1 MEAMLELDLT
11 ALPPALRVGTSSFS
25 SQDWRGVFYPESMT
39 PRDFL
44 GFYAGIFPSVEIDAT
59 WYALPV
65 RATVQGWADKTPADF
80 MFSLKVPKSITHERY
95 LEDCAAE
102 WTRFLRVLEP
112 LGARRGPLLFQ
123 FPYVAKGK
131 DPHEY
136 ETGEDFRR
144 RLASFLPQLPDEG
157 RYVIEV
163 RNEKWL
169 DERLLDLLRGRGV
182 ALALAAY
189 FTMPSPARLLERIDP
204 VTAPF
209 SYVRFLGHHK
219 QMESLLKKAHRER
232 GKQGQWNELLVDRTA
247 ETRAWVGL
255 IRDLLDRKLDVF
267 AYFNNHFAG
276 CAPESVELF
285 LQLWRREVH
294 DAEAAGST
302 PAGSTPD

>member
-25 SQDWRGVFYPESMT
+25 SQDWCGIFYPEAMA
-39 PRDFL
+39 PREFL
-44 GFYAGIFPSVEIDAT
+44 GFYAGIFPTVEIDAT
-59 WYALPV
+59 WYAMPS
-65 RATVQGWADKTPADF
+65 RATVQSWADKTPPDF
-80 MFSLKVPKSITHERY
+80 VFSLKVPKLITHERY
-95 LEDCAAE
+95 LEDCAEE
-102 WTRFLRVLEP
+102 WTRFLHQLEP
-112 LGARRGPLLFQ
+112 LGSRRGPLLFQ

-144 RLASFLPQLPDEG
+144 RLAGFLPQLPLDG
-157 RYVIEV
+157 QYVIEV

-169 DERLLDLLRGRGV
+169 DAPLLEMLRERGL
-182 ALALAAY
+182 ALALVAY
-189 FTMPSPARLLERIDP
+189 FTMPAPARLLQRIDP

-209 SYVRFLGHHK
+209 TYVRFLGHHR
-219 QMESLLKKAHRER
+219 QMESLVKKAQRER

-255 IRDLLDRKLDVF
+255 IRDLLERQLDVF

-285 LQLWRREVH
+285 LRLWKREVH
-294 DAEAAGST
+294 GAGV
-302 PAGSTPD
+302 AGSTPD

>member
-1 MEAMLELDLT
+1 MEAMLEIDLT
-11 ALPPALRVGTSSFS
+11 ALPPPLRMGTSSFS
-25 SQDWRGVFYPESMT
+25 SQDWCGVFYPEAMA

-44 GFYAGIFPSVEIDAT
+44 GFYAGIFPTVEIDAT
-59 WYALPV
+59 WYAIPS
-65 RATVQGWADKTPADF
+65 RATVQGWADKTPSDF
-80 MFSLKVPKSITHERY
+80 VFSLKVPKLITHERY
-95 LEDCAAE
+95 LEDCVEE
-102 WTRFLRVLEP
+102 WTRFLHQLEP
-112 LGARRGPLLFQ
+112 LGSRRGPLLFQ
-123 FPYVAKGK
+123 FPYVAKGE

-144 RLASFLPQLPDEG
+144 RLAGLLPQLPQDG
-157 RYVIEV
+157 QYVIEV

-169 DERLLDLLRGRGV
+169 DEPLLEMLRGRGL
-182 ALALAAY
+182 ALALVAY
-189 FTMPSPARLLERIDP
+189 FTMPAPARLLQRIDP

-209 SYVRFLGHHK
+209 TYVRFLGHHR
-219 QMESLLKKAHRER
+219 QMESLVKKAQRER

-255 IRDLLDRKLDVF
+255 IRDLLDRRLDVF

-285 LQLWRREVH
+285 LRLWKREVH
-294 DAEAAGST
+294 GAG